1 MKPKIC
7 VVGSANIDQVSY
19 VKRAPNDGETLFGED
34 YQMGFGGKGANQA
47 VMAGL
52 LGAEVYVIACL
63 GSDVYREMTIEN
75 FKNNNVITDYIQTVE
90 GSSGV
95 APIWV
100 DESGQNRI
108 VVIPGANNLLDSSLA
123 IESLEKIGKPD
134 VLVGQFEIPMN
145 VNEEVF
151 SYAYK
156 NGVQTVLN
164 PAPANKPTDVL
175 LENTS
180 WFIPNEVEFEEIYGE
195 VFNEDNLLLFAN
207 DLKTNVVVTLGEKGC
222 AYIKNNS
229 VEIMNTD
236 TVKAVDTT
244 GAGDSFAASF
254 LFEYLVQSNLNNNG
268 DDNNRRFDV
277 NIKDLEPHEY
287 GQLKVN
293 NLKQD
298 GLNIDSFVSDT
309 ILEVTLTNP
318 ILPGESSLFT
328 MNFNGQ
334 IPITIRRAGRDSPM
348 GVKYSMAQWYPKI
361 SEYDYE
367 GWNTAPYTRR
377 EFHGVL

>member
-1 MKPKIC
+1 M
-7 VVGSANIDQVSY
+7 Y
-19 VKRAPNDGETLFGED
+19 KR
-34 YQMGFGGKGANQA
+34 QGGKGANQA

-134 VLVGQFEIPMN
+134 VLVGQFEIPMS
-145 VNEEVF
+145 VNEQVF

-195 VFNEDNLLLFAN
+195 VFNEGNLLLFAKN
-207 DLKTNVVVTLGEKGC
+207 LKTNVVVTLGEKGC

-236 TVKAVDTT
+236 TVKAIDTT
-244 GAGDSFAASF
+244 GAGDAFVGAFSFALASK
-254 LFEYLVQSNLNNNG
+254 LEIEECLKLALQKATDSVTKKGTQSSYKN
-268 DDNNRRFDV
+268 
-277 NIKDLEPHEY
+277 
-287 GQLKVN
+287 
-293 NLKQD
+293 
-298 GLNIDSFVSDT
+298 
-309 ILEVTLTNP
+309 
-318 ILPGESSLFT
+318 
-328 MNFNGQ
+328 
-334 IPITIRRAGRDSPM
+334 
-348 GVKYSMAQWYPKI
+348 
-361 SEYDYE
+361 
-367 GWNTAPYTRR
+367 
-377 EFHGVL
+377 

>member
-19 VKRAPNDGETLFGED
+19 VKRAPNDGETLFGES

-145 VNEEVF
+145 VNEQVF

-244 GAGDSFAASF
+244 GAGDAFVGAFSFGVASK
-254 LFEYLVQSNLNNNG
+254 LEIEECLKLALQKATDSVTKKGTQSSYKN
-268 DDNNRRFDV
+268 
-277 NIKDLEPHEY
+277 
-287 GQLKVN
+287 
-293 NLKQD
+293 
-298 GLNIDSFVSDT
+298 
-309 ILEVTLTNP
+309 
-318 ILPGESSLFT
+318 
-328 MNFNGQ
+328 
-334 IPITIRRAGRDSPM
+334 
-348 GVKYSMAQWYPKI
+348 
-361 SEYDYE
+361 
-367 GWNTAPYTRR
+367 
-377 EFHGVL
+377 

>member
-19 VKRAPNDGETLFGED
+19 VKRAPNDGETLFGES

-134 VLVGQFEIPMN
+134 VLVGQFEIPMS
-145 VNEEVF
+145 VNEQVF
-151 SYAYK
+151 SYAFK

-195 VFNEDNLLLFAN
+195 VFNEGNLLLFAK
-207 DLKTNVVVTLGEKGC
+207 DLKTNIVVTLGEKGC

-229 VEIMNTD
+229 VKILDTD
-236 TVKAVDTT
+236 SVKAIDTT
-244 GAGDSFAASF
+244 GAGDAFVGAFSFALASK
-254 LFEYLVQSNLNNNG
+254 LDIEECLKLALQKATDSVTKKGTQSSY
-268 DDNNRRFDV
+268 
-277 NIKDLEPHEY
+277 KD
-287 GQLKVN
+287 
-293 NLKQD
+293 
-298 GLNIDSFVSDT
+298 
-309 ILEVTLTNP
+309 
-318 ILPGESSLFT
+318 
-328 MNFNGQ
+328 
-334 IPITIRRAGRDSPM
+334 
-348 GVKYSMAQWYPKI
+348 
-361 SEYDYE
+361 
-367 GWNTAPYTRR
+367 
-377 EFHGVL
+377 

>member
-19 VKRAPNDGETLFGED
+19 VKRAPNDGETLFGES

-134 VLVGQFEIPMN
+134 VLVGQFEIPMS
-145 VNEEVF
+145 VNEQVF
-151 SYAYK
+151 SYAYN

-195 VFNEDNLLLFAN
+195 VFNEGNLLLFAK

-236 TVKAVDTT
+236 TVKAIDTT
-244 GAGDSFAASF
+244 GAGDAFVGAFSFALASK
-254 LFEYLVQSNLNNNG
+254 LDIEDCLKLALQKATDSVTKKGTQSSY
-268 DDNNRRFDV
+268 
-277 NIKDLEPHEY
+277 KD
-287 GQLKVN
+287 
-293 NLKQD
+293 
-298 GLNIDSFVSDT
+298 
-309 ILEVTLTNP
+309 
-318 ILPGESSLFT
+318 
-328 MNFNGQ
+328 
-334 IPITIRRAGRDSPM
+334 
-348 GVKYSMAQWYPKI
+348 
-361 SEYDYE
+361 
-367 GWNTAPYTRR
+367 
-377 EFHGVL
+377 

>member
-19 VKRAPNDGETLFGED
+19 VKRAPNDGETLFGES

-145 VNEEVF
+145 VNEQVF

-156 NGVQTVLN
+156 NGVQTILN

-175 LENTS
+175 LEHTS

-207 DLKTNVVVTLGEKGC
+207 DLRTNVVVTLGEKGC

-236 TVKAVDTT
+236 TVKAIDTT
-244 GAGDSFAASF
+244 GAGDAFVGAFSFGVASK
-254 LFEYLVQSNLNNNG
+254 LEIEECLKLALQKATDSVTKKGTQSSY
-268 DDNNRRFDV
+268 
-277 NIKDLEPHEY
+277 KD
-287 GQLKVN
+287 
-293 NLKQD
+293 
-298 GLNIDSFVSDT
+298 
-309 ILEVTLTNP
+309 
-318 ILPGESSLFT
+318 
-328 MNFNGQ
+328 
-334 IPITIRRAGRDSPM
+334 
-348 GVKYSMAQWYPKI
+348 
-361 SEYDYE
+361 
-367 GWNTAPYTRR
+367 
-377 EFHGVL
+377 

>member
-19 VKRAPNDGETLFGED
+19 VKRAPNDGETLFGES

-134 VLVGQFEIPMN
+134 VLVGQFEIPMS
-145 VNEEVF
+145 VNEQVF

-195 VFNEDNLLLFAN
+195 VFNEGNLLLFAK

-229 VEIMNTD
+229 VEIMNTE
-236 TVKAVDTT
+236 TVKAIDTT
-244 GAGDSFAASF
+244 GAGDAFVGAFSFALASK
-254 LFEYLVQSNLNNNG
+254 LDIEECLKLALQKATDSVTKKGTQSS
-268 DDNNRRFDV
+268 
-277 NIKDLEPHEY
+277 Y
-287 GQLKVN
+287 
-293 NLKQD
+293 
-298 GLNIDSFVSDT
+298 
-309 ILEVTLTNP
+309 
-318 ILPGESSLFT
+318 
-328 MNFNGQ
+328 
-334 IPITIRRAGRDSPM
+334 RD
-348 GVKYSMAQWYPKI
+348 
-361 SEYDYE
+361 
-367 GWNTAPYTRR
+367 
-377 EFHGVL
+377 

>member
-19 VKRAPNDGETLFGED
+19 VKRAPNDGETLFGES

-134 VLVGQFEIPMN
+134 VLVGQFEIPMS
-145 VNEEVF
+145 VNEQVF

-195 VFNEDNLLLFAN
+195 VFNEGNLLLFAK
-207 DLKTNVVVTLGEKGC
+207 DLKTNIVVTLGEKGC

-229 VEIMNTD
+229 VKILDTD
-236 TVKAVDTT
+236 TVKAIDTT
-244 GAGDSFAASF
+244 GAGDAFVGAFSFALASK
-254 LFEYLVQSNLNNNG
+254 LDIEECLKLALQKATDSVTKKGTQSSY
-268 DDNNRRFDV
+268 
-277 NIKDLEPHEY
+277 KD
-287 GQLKVN
+287 
-293 NLKQD
+293 
-298 GLNIDSFVSDT
+298 
-309 ILEVTLTNP
+309 
-318 ILPGESSLFT
+318 
-328 MNFNGQ
+328 
-334 IPITIRRAGRDSPM
+334 
-348 GVKYSMAQWYPKI
+348 
-361 SEYDYE
+361 
-367 GWNTAPYTRR
+367 
-377 EFHGVL
+377 